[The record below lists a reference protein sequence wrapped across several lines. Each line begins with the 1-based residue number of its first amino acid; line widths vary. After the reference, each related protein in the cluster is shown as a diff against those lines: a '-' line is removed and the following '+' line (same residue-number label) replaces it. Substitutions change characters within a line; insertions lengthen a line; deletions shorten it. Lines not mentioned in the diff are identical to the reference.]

1 MSILLSLFVLS
12 LGGLETRDS
21 HGELLAKKAPCSP
34 FAPLVLSFYSPS
46 FFWRRRRRSSQPP
59 YPPSSNAQRR
69 EGGRGVRR
77 VGIANH
83 DSTIQKMVQGKRRGR
98 RRRNERRGGR
108 RGDKNFLGGTCMHKC
123 FWPRSLHRLLSDE
136 LAGSVALLL
145 FAIYKYEPS
154 SYFDMNRA
162 VQKNCKKVSLPY
174 TRAGKEM
181 MVPFSPWCTDRWPLP
196 QSIHFARSAS
206 PGFPYTSSVPPRKK
220 KNAM

>member
-1 MSILLSLFVLS
+1 MTNRSRGKQRLPRSFGLFHLCPRDSEKKGKKSERRREAVSILLSLFVLS

-46 FFWRRRRRSSQPP
+46 FFWRRRSSWPP
-59 YPPSSNAQRR
+59 YPPSSNAQPR

-98 RRRNERRGGR
+98 RRNERRGGGR
-108 RGDKNFLGGTCMHKC
+108 EDKNFFWGMCMHKC

-145 FAIYKYEPS
+145 FAINTNP
-154 SYFDMNRA
+154 
-162 VQKNCKKVSLPY
+162 
-174 TRAGKEM
+174 
-181 MVPFSPWCTDRWPLP
+181 PL
-196 QSIHFARSAS
+196 
-206 PGFPYTSSVPPRKK
+206 TLT
-220 KNAM
+220 